1 MSGTTRPAGR
11 YLERRNP
18 TVKLAVLFACS
29 LATLFV
35 LNPVTLGVLT
45 MLAVVA
51 VLTTTRLAPLQ
62 LLAASVPFV
71 AFGVGLVTV
80 NALSRPG
87 TELLPDLPVR
97 LTSEGLA
104 IGVALALRTTVIGML
119 SIAFIA
125 STPPRELMTSLT
137 QHAMLSPRF
146 AYALLAGFRL
156 LQLLPSEWLSIRA
169 AQAVRAPLGRDGMPR
184 TGLTG
189 FGSAAFSLLVVS
201 IRSGERIAQA
211 LESRGLG
218 AGPRTVWRPVAL
230 DARDAALAGI
240 VLTAFTLTAAAGAA
254 AGTGLS
260 LV

>member
-1 MSGTTRPAGR
+1 MSPA
-11 YLERRNP
+11 LERRNP

-29 LATLFV
+29 LATLFI
-35 LNPVTLGVLT
+35 LNPLTLGLLTVL
-45 MLAVVA
+45 AIIA
-51 VLTTTRLAPLQ
+51 VLTTTRLTPGR

-71 AFGVGLVTV
+71 AFGVGLVMV

-87 TELLPDLPVR
+87 SEILEGLPVR
-97 LTSEGLA
+97 VTSEGLA
-104 IGVALALRTTVIGML
+104 IGFALALRTTVIGML

-125 STPPRELMTSLT
+125 STPPRDLMTSLT
-137 QHAMLSPRF
+137 QHARLSPRF

-156 LQLLPSEWLSIRA
+156 LQLLPSEWQSIRA
-169 AQAVRAPLGRDGMPR
+169 AQAVRAPLGRDGTPR
-184 TGLTG
+184 TGITA
-189 FGSAAFSLLVVS
+189 FGAAAFSLLVVS

-230 DARDAALAGI
+230 DARDAALAIVVLCAFALAATLGI
-240 VLTAFTLTAAAGAA
+240 A

>member
-1 MSGTTRPAGR
+1 MSPA
-11 YLERRNP
+11 LERRNP
-18 TVKLAVLFACS
+18 TVKLVVLFACS
-29 LATLFV
+29 LATLFI
-35 LNPVTLGVLT
+35 LNPLTLGVLT
-45 MLAVVA
+45 VLAIIA
-51 VLTTTRLAPLQ
+51 TLTTTRLTPGR

-71 AFGVGLVTV
+71 AFGIGLVMV

-87 TELLPDLPVR
+87 SEILEGLPVR
-97 LTSEGLA
+97 VTSEGLA
-104 IGVALALRTTVIGML
+104 IGFALALRTTVIGML

-125 STPPRELMTSLT
+125 STPPRDLMTSLT
-137 QHAMLSPRF
+137 QHARLSPRF

-156 LQLLPSEWLSIRA
+156 LQLLPSEWQSIRA
-169 AQAVRAPLGRDGMPR
+169 AQAVRAPLGRDGTPR
-184 TGLTG
+184 TGVTA
-189 FGSAAFSLLVVS
+189 FGTAAFSLLVVS

-230 DARDAALAGI
+230 DTRDAALAIVVLCAFALAAMLGI
-240 VLTAFTLTAAAGAA
+240 A

>member
-1 MSGTTRPAGR
+1 MTASPRRTIP

-18 TVKLAVLFACS
+18 TVKLAVLFVCS

-35 LNPVTLGVLT
+35 LNPLTLGVLT
-45 MLAVVA
+45 VLAVVG
-51 VLTTTRLAPLQ
+51 VLTTTRLSPVQ
-62 LLAASVPFV
+62 LLAASVPFL
-71 AFGVGLVTV
+71 AFGVGLLTV

-87 TELLPDLPVR
+87 TEVLADLPVR
-97 LTSEGLA
+97 VTGEGLA
-104 IGVALALRTTVIGML
+104 IGFALALRTTVIGML

-125 STPPRELMTSLT
+125 STPPRDLMTSLT
-137 QHAMLSPRF
+137 QHARLSPRF

-156 LQLLPSEWLSIRA
+156 LQLLPSEWQSIRA
-169 AQAVRAPLGRDGMPR
+169 AQAVRAPLGRGGMPR
-184 TGLTG
+184 AGLAD

-230 DARDAALAGI
+230 DARDAVLAGT
-240 VLTAFTLTAAAGAA
+240 VLAAFALTAAVGVA

>member
-1 MSGTTRPAGR
+1 MSARP

-18 TVKLAVLFACS
+18 TVKLTVLFVCS
-29 LATLFV
+29 LATLAV
-35 LNPVTLGVLT
+35 LNPLTLGVLT
-45 MLAVVA
+45 LLAVVA
-51 VLTTTRLAPLQ
+51 VLSTTRMSPVQ

-71 AFGVGLVTV
+71 AFGVGLLTV

-87 TELLPDLPVR
+87 TELFPEFPVR
-97 LTSEGLA
+97 VTSEGVA

-119 SIAFIA
+119 SIAFMA
-125 STPPRELMTSLT
+125 STPPRDLMTSLT
-137 QHAMLSPRF
+137 QHARLSPRF

-156 LQLLPSEWLSIRA
+156 LQLLPSEWQSIRA
-169 AQAVRAPLGRDGMPR
+169 AQAVRAPLARDGMPR
-184 TGLTG
+184 TGIAS

-230 DARDAALAGI
+230 DARDWALAGV
-240 VLTAFTLTAAAGAA
+240 VLAAFALTAALGVA

>member
-1 MSGTTRPAGR
+1 MTP

-18 TVKLAVLFACS
+18 TVKLAVLFVCS

-35 LNPVTLGVLT
+35 LNPLTLGVLT
-45 MLAVVA
+45 ALAIVSA
-51 VLTTTRLAPLQ
+51 LTTTRLTPTK
-62 LLAASVPFV
+62 LLAASLPFA
-71 AFGVGLVTV
+71 AFGIGLLTV

-87 TELLPDLPVR
+87 TEVFPDLPVR
-97 LTSEGLA
+97 VTSEGLA

-119 SIAFIA
+119 SISFIA
-125 STPPRELMTSLT
+125 STPPRDLMTSLT
-137 QHAMLSPRF
+137 QHARLSPRF

-156 LQLLPSEWLSIRA
+156 LQLLPSEWQSIRA

-184 TGLTG
+184 TGPAG
-189 FGSAAFSLLVVS
+189 FGSASFSLLVVS

-218 AGPRTVWRPVAL
+218 AGPRTVWRPVPL

-240 VLTAFTLTAAAGAA
+240 VLAAFALTAAFGVA

-260 LV
+260 LA

>member
-1 MSGTTRPAGR
+1 MSPA
-11 YLERRNP
+11 LERRNP

-29 LATLFV
+29 LATLFI
-35 LNPVTLGVLT
+35 LNPLTLGLLTVL
-45 MLAVVA
+45 AIIA
-51 VLTTTRLAPLQ
+51 VLTTTRLTPGR

-71 AFGVGLVTV
+71 AFGVGLVMV

-87 TELLPDLPVR
+87 GEILEGLPVR
-97 LTSEGLA
+97 VTSEGLA
-104 IGVALALRTTVIGML
+104 IGFALALRTTVIGML

-125 STPPRELMTSLT
+125 STPPRDLMTSLT
-137 QHAMLSPRF
+137 QHARLSPRF

-156 LQLLPSEWLSIRA
+156 LQLLPSEWQSIRA
-169 AQAVRAPLGRDGMPR
+169 AQAVRASLGRDGTPR
-184 TGLTG
+184 TGITA
-189 FGSAAFSLLVVS
+189 FGAAAFSLLVVS

-230 DARDAALAGI
+230 DARDATLAIVVLCAFALAATLGI
-240 VLTAFTLTAAAGAA
+240 A

>member
-1 MSGTTRPAGR
+1 MTP

-18 TVKLAVLFACS
+18 TVKLAVQCVGS
-29 LATLFV
+29 LATLIV
-35 LNPVTLGVLT
+35 LTPLTLGTLT
-45 MLAVVA
+45 ALAVVA
-51 VLTTTRLAPLQ
+51 VLTTTRLSPAK

-71 AFGVGLVTV
+71 AFGFGLLTV

-87 TELLPDLPVR
+87 TELLPDFPVR
-97 LTSEGLA
+97 VTSEGLA
-104 IGVALALRTTVIGML
+104 IGFALALRTTVIGL
-119 SIAFIA
+119 RSIAFIA

-137 QHAMLSPRF
+137 QHGRLSPRF

-156 LQLLPSEWLSIRA
+156 LQLLPSEWQSIRA

-184 TGLTG
+184 TGLAG

-230 DARDAALAGI
+230 DARDATLAGI
-240 VLTAFTLTAAAGAA
+240 VLAAFAITAAVGVA

-260 LV
+260 LA